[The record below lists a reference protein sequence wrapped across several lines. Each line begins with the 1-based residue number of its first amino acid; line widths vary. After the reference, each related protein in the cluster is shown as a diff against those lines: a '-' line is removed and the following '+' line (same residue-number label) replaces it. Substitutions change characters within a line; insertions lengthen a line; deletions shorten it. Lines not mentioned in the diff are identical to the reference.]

1 MASNMAKNCV
11 IVGVGPGNGA
21 SFARRFASAGYQ
33 VAMLSRN
40 ETYLK
45 RLSSEIS
52 GSSPIY
58 CDACDPASIRQAFDR
73 VHEVLGAVDVMIYN
87 AGAGDWNAVEDT
99 LLENFESSWKA
110 NAFGLLAAAQQVI
123 PAMKERSRG
132 SIVVIGATASLRGS
146 ANAAGFAAAK
156 SAQRS
161 LAQSMARGLGP
172 TGIHVSYV
180 VIDGVIDLER
190 TRAVM
195 TDRPDEFF
203 LKPDAIAES
212 VYNLTEQHRSAWSFE
227 IDLRPHVEKW

>member
-1 MASNMAKNCV
+1 MAKNCV

-21 SFARRFASAGYQ
+21 SFARRFSSAGYQ

-87 AGAGDWNAVEDT
+87 AGAGDWNSVEDT

-161 LAQSMARGLGP
+161 LTQSMARGLGP

>member
-1 MASNMAKNCV
+1 MKRNCV
-11 IVGVGPGNGA
+11 IIGVGPGNGA

-58 CDACDPASIRQAFDR
+58 CDVCDPTSIGQAFDR
-73 VHEVLGAVDVMIYN
+73 VHEALGAVDVMIYN
-87 AGAGDWNAVEDT
+87 AGAGDWKSVEDT
-99 LLENFESSWKA
+99 LLENFESSWKT
-110 NAFGLLAAAQQVI
+110 NAFGLLAAGQQVI
-123 PAMKERSRG
+123 PAMKERGRG
-132 SIVVIGATASLRGS
+132 CIVVIGATASLRGG
-146 ANAAGFAAAK
+146 ANTAGFAAAK
-156 SAQRS
+156 AAQRS

-195 TDRPDEFF
+195 TDRPEEFF
-203 LKPDAIAES
+203 LQPDAIAES

>member
-1 MASNMAKNCV
+1 MAKNCV

-52 GSSPIY
+52 GSNPIY

-87 AGAGDWNAVEDT
+87 AGAGDWNSVEDT

>member
-1 MASNMAKNCV
+1 MAKNCV

-87 AGAGDWNAVEDT
+87 AGAGDWNSVEDT

>member
-52 GSSPIY
+52 GSNPIY

-87 AGAGDWNAVEDT
+87 AGAGDWNSVEDT

-123 PAMKERSRG
+123 PAMKERSRR

-195 TDRPDEFF
+195 TGRPDEFF

>member
-1 MASNMAKNCV
+1 MKRNCV
-11 IVGVGPGNGA
+11 IIGVGPGNVA

-33 VAMLSRN
+33 VAILSRN

-45 RLSSEIS
+45 QLSSEIE

-58 CDACDPASIRQAFDR
+58 CDVCDPTSIGQAFDR
-73 VHEVLGAVDVMIYN
+73 VHEALGAVDVMIYN
-87 AGAGDWNAVEDT
+87 AGAGDWKSVEDT
-99 LLENFESSWKA
+99 LLENFESSWKT
-110 NAFGLLAAAQQVI
+110 NAFGLLAAGQQVI
-123 PAMKERSRG
+123 PAMKERGRG
-132 SIVVIGATASLRGS
+132 CIVVIGATASLRGG
-146 ANAAGFAAAK
+146 ANTAGFAAAK
-156 SAQRS
+156 AAQRS
-161 LAQSMARGLGP
+161 LTQSMARGLGP

-203 LKPDAIAES
+203 LQPDAIAES